1 MSDMQGAD
9 LRDLRR
15 RVLVFDILR
24 RVLECKE
31 LGERVGDFRT
41 EDVARLGEEL
51 VRRLREL
58 DADPTLMSEDSW

>member
-58 DADPTLMSEDSW
+58 DDDPTLMSEDSW